1 MTNPNH
7 DSTERPA
14 DDFHSELFPAASA
27 GAAPPPP
34 PPSAPQPLWGTP
46 QAMMAPS
53 PAASPSKVHAT
64 SSTAT
69 QVLLAPSPPPIG
81 PSVAQWSQPSKPM
94 EGSVGDAYFKKA
106 TVSRTSVEDE
116 YAPASAARPNK
127 AKLIKFA
134 VIAAVAVGAFFV
146 TSTLFFNGEPQLYTG
161 ADGEITEMKPKKFF
175 RPLDGYKYQEVP
187 QVFLDQARSI
197 VAADATAAEAMKNIT
212 ARGVM
217 QGGQVVAGAVVI
229 SVGPEFMEDQAER
242 QSGLVELE
250 KATDASAEKLDVD
263 GKVAYVS
270 SGIVDRI
277 LDLLREPRG
286 DGRQRV
292 RSDNPSRDD
301 RTATSPT
308 VESPRLDQRPAGGL
322 DASKILFDD
331 AKSSVR

>member
-1 MTNPNH
+1 
-7 DSTERPA
+7 
-14 DDFHSELFPAASA
+14 
-27 GAAPPPP
+27 
-34 PPSAPQPLWGTP
+34 
-46 QAMMAPS
+46 
-53 PAASPSKVHAT
+53 
-64 SSTAT
+64 
-69 QVLLAPSPPPIG
+69 
-81 PSVAQWSQPSKPM
+81 M

-250 KATDASAEKLDVD
+250 KATDASAEKLEVD
-263 GKVAYVS
+263 GKVAYIS
-270 SGIVDRI
+270 SGTWTGSLTYYENLVVMVASASEATTQAVTTE
-277 LDLLREPRG
+277 LLQAQP
-286 DGRQRV
+286 
-292 RSDNPSRDD
+292 
-301 RTATSPT
+301 
-308 VESPRLDQRPAGGL
+308 
-322 DASKILFDD
+322 
-331 AKSSVR
+331 